1 MDFFKLMQSLDE
13 LLFEIVSWFLFYP
26 LTLWRMIR
34 SPLKTMASADIEL
47 REAAQRQFDDTIPP
61 PLFLALTFIVIHIVE
76 LTVLGHSYLAT
87 VNPELS
93 RTIGTDANLTIVR
106 IMIIALLPLTA
117 AIRILRARGVHIDR
131 PAIKAPFYGQCYAA
145 ALFGIM
151 LALAFVA
158 EGRVLDYTGPAF
170 LSVMALAFLW
180 LFLIEAHWFAA
191 QLKVS
196 LWQGAW
202 QAAILM
208 AEWVVLVALVM
219 VFFATR
225 R

>member
-34 SPLKTMASADIEL
+34 LPLKTMASADIEL
-47 REAAQRQFDDTIPP
+47 KETQQRQFDDTIPP
-61 PLFLALTFIVIHIVE
+61 PLFLALTFVVISIVE
-76 LTVLGHSYLAT
+76 LTVLGHSYLAS

-93 RTIGTDANLTIVR
+93 RKIGSDANLTVLRIV
-106 IMIIALLPLTA
+106 MISLLPLTA
-117 AIRILRARGVHIDR
+117 AIRLLRARGTHIDR
-131 PAIKAPFYGQCYAA
+131 PAIKAPFYSQCYAA

-158 EGRVLDYTGPAF
+158 EGRELSYTGPAF

-196 LWQGAW
+196 FVRGAW

-208 AEWVVLVALVM
+208 AEWVVLVAVVI

>member
-47 REAAQRQFDDTIPP
+47 KETQQRQFDDTIPP
-61 PLFLALTFIVIHIVE
+61 PLFLALTFVVISIVE
-76 LTVLGHSYLAT
+76 LTLLGHSYLAS

-93 RTIGTDANLTIVR
+93 RKIGSDANLTVLRIV
-106 IMIIALLPLTA
+106 MISLLPLTA
-117 AIRILRARGVHIDR
+117 AIRLLRARGTHIDR
-131 PAIKAPFYGQCYAA
+131 PAIKAPFYSQCYAA

-158 EGRVLDYTGPAF
+158 EGRELSYTGPAF

-196 LWQGAW
+196 FVRGAW

-208 AEWVVLVALVM
+208 AEWVVLVAVVI

>member
-26 LTLWRMIR
+26 LTLWRMVR
-34 SPLKTMASADIEL
+34 SPLRTMASADIEL
-47 REAAQRQFDDTIPP
+47 KESAQRQFDDTIPP
-61 PLFLALTFIVIHIVE
+61 PLFLALTFIVIHVIE

-93 RTIGTDANLTIVR
+93 RTIGSDTNLTVLR
-106 IMIIALLPLTA
+106 IMIISLLPLTA
-117 AIRILRARGVHIDR
+117 AIRLLRARGMRIDR

-158 EGRVLDYTGPAF
+158 EGRELSYTGPAF

-180 LFLIEAHWFAA
+180 LFLIEARWFAA
-191 QLKVS
+191 QLNAS
-196 LWQGAW
+196 FGRGAW

-208 AEWVVLVALVM
+208 AEWVVLVAVVM

>member
-26 LTLWRMIR
+26 VTLWRMVR
-34 SPLKTMASADIEL
+34 SPLATMASAEAEL
-47 REAAQRQFDDTIPP
+47 KESQQRQFDDTIPP
-61 PLFLALTFIVIHIVE
+61 PLFLALTLVGIHIIE
-76 LTVLGHSYLAT
+76 LGTLGHSYLVT

-93 RTIGTDANLTIVR
+93 RTIGSDTNLTILR
-106 IMIIALLPLTA
+106 ITIISLLPLTA
-117 AIRILRARGVHIDR
+117 AIRLVRAEGGHIDR
-131 PAIKAPFYGQCYAA
+131 PAIKAPFYSQCYAA

-151 LALAFVA
+151 LALAIVA
-158 EGRVLDYTGPAF
+158 EGRVLAYGPAF
-170 LSVMALAFLW
+170 LSVMALAFVW

-196 LWQGAW
+196 LAKGAW
-202 QAAILM
+202 QATILM
-208 AEWVVLVALVM
+208 AEWLILVVIVI

>member
-47 REAAQRQFDDTIPP
+47 KETQQRQFDDTIPP
-61 PLFLALTFIVIHIVE
+61 PLFLALTFVVISIFE
-76 LTVLGHSYLAT
+76 LTILGHSYLAS

-93 RTIGTDANLTIVR
+93 RKIGSDANLTVLRIVL
-106 IMIIALLPLTA
+106 ISLLPLTA
-117 AIRILRARGVHIDR
+117 AIRLLRARGTHIDR
-131 PAIKAPFYGQCYAA
+131 PAIKAPFYSQCYAA

-158 EGRVLDYTGPAF
+158 EGRELSYTGPAF

-180 LFLIEAHWFAA
+180 LFTIEAHWFAA
-191 QLKVS
+191 QLNVS
-196 LWQGAW
+196 FARGAG
-202 QAAILM
+202 QAAVLM
-208 AEWVVLVALVM
+208 AEWVVLVAAVII
-219 VFFATR
+219 FFATR